1 MTSAAQPDRERAAD
15 AELLAYAGLVG
26 ASLGWSA
33 AFVAGKIVLAE
44 MTPLVAATWRFVV
57 ASVILLPFAV
67 RRVPA
72 ALRLPA
78 EARGLL
84 APLAVL
90 VACGSVL
97 YPWAFMSALART
109 SATNTALLVALNP
122 VFTVLLAPL
131 VGEALSRQRLA
142 GIALG
147 LTGAATVITKG
158 DVRHLG
164 DLSINAGDLL
174 AVTAAALWAVFNL
187 AARPVVARATPAFI
201 NCVLYVIGGAGLCAL
216 GWSEHPWAQLVKAS
230 PAALAAIVAMA
241 VLASVLAGQFFLI
254 GVRVVGVGRSVVFIY
269 LVPVLTAVLS
279 AAFLG
284 ERFTPAQAAGGAAV
298 LAGVYWA
305 GRAGSGIRAKKK
317 LAEAEARPALASG

>member
-1 MTSAAQPDRERAAD
+1 MSTAAQAHNVSTAD
-15 AELLAYAGLVG
+15 AEFLAYAGLVG
-26 ASLGWSA
+26 ATLGWSA
-33 AFVAGKIVLAE
+33 AFVAGKVVLAE
-44 MTPLVAATWRFVV
+44 MTPLVAATWRF
-57 ASVILLPFAV
+57 AIAATILLPFAV

-84 APLAVL
+84 APLAVM

-97 YPWAFMSALART
+97 YPWVFMSALART

-158 DVRHLG
+158 DVRHVAE
-164 DLSINAGDLL
+164 LSINTGDLL

-241 VLASVLAGQFFLI
+241 VLASVLAGQFFLT

-284 ERFTPAQAAGGAAV
+284 ERFALAQAAGGAAV

-305 GRAGSGIRAKKK
+305 GRAGGAVRPKEK
-317 LAEAEARPALASG
+317 LAEAQPAPASG